1 MCVWLDAVEDEL
13 LARRFNRRGRDV
25 HAGNTGF
32 AIAKSSINGETARIA
47 ETVQYAI
54 SASRVFAQG
63 FAFITLIEKK
73 ACLLPLPR
81 VHQEQYA
88 IFAHSYLRGYA
99 TVDNTWLLYF
109 QPLAPARLTI
119 IAHQDSTRSYL
130 FQQRIDNQRTQS
142 LHTQRMNLDDQH
154 LGKAVNDQSR

>member
-109 QPLAPARLTI
+109 QPL
-119 IAHQDSTRSYL
+119 
-130 FQQRIDNQRTQS
+130 DNQRTQS